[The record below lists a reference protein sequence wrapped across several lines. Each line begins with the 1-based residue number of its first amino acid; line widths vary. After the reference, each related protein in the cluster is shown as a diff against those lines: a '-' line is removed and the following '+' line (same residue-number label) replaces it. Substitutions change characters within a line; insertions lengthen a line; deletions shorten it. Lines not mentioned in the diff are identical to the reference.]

1 MINNSFSQFFFFSIM
16 PNISLELI
24 PRGLWLLAL
33 VWLSDIKSY
42 RSVFSLK
49 YFCGQLKK
57 SFSPLAL
64 PTGVQW
70 NLHFHS
76 VRSQILQLGLQITGV
91 VWTSEGPDHEVP
103 QIWLG
108 GRGELQ
114 LYVRLWDW
122 SGGCRTGTK
131 TRGLRQEYLYQVKV
145 S

>member
-64 PTGVQW
+64 PTGASPVKFTLSFCPESDSTTW
-70 NLHFHS
+70 F
-76 VRSQILQLGLQITGV
+76 T
-91 VWTSEGPDHEVP
+91 DHR
-103 QIWLG
+103 ISMDL
-108 GRGELQ
+108 
-114 LYVRLWDW
+114 
-122 SGGCRTGTK
+122 
-131 TRGLRQEYLYQVKV
+131 
-145 S
+145 